1 MQTIHYYM
9 TDKGV
14 VQRLDERE
22 KKEKEAENKK
32 ILLKMY
38 RQLDKNSEKS

>member
-1 MQTIHYYM
+1 MRTIHYYM

-14 VQRLDERE
+14 VQRLNERD
-22 KKEKEAENKK
+22 KKEREAENKK

-38 RQLDKNSEKS
+38 RRLDKNREKS